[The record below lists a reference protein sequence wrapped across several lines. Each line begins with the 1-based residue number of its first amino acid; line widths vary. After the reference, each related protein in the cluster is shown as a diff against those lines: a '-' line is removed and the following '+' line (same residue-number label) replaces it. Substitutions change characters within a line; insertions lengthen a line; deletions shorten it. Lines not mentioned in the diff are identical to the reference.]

1 MAARGAYEQLR
12 QAIYSGRLGAGERIV
27 ERDLAR
33 RFRIS
38 RIPLRESLV
47 RLQAEG
53 LVRSVPFSSTFV
65 EDFEPKDILEI
76 YSLRLL
82 FEPLAARLVANRP
95 ANAVIDR
102 LRILCE
108 RMTQASLRANLTT
121 LDRLDYE
128 FHRMIVEASG
138 HRRLLRAYDGA
149 HIRIVS
155 LRTGYALIKAQPPEA
170 TAKQHLKIV
179 AKIVAQD
186 PDGAEAVAWA
196 HVESSIRELEK
207 ALGTTLE
214 EISIE
219 HPAAAPARGRV
230 NQAIRPRRRQMD

>member
-53 LVRSVPFSSTFV
+53 LVRSVPYSSTFV
-65 EDFEPKDILEI
+65 ENFEPKDILEI

-82 FEPLAARLVANRP
+82 FEPLAARLVAKHP
-95 ANAVIDR
+95 AGPVVDR
-102 LRILCE
+102 LRTLCE
-108 RMTQASLRANLTT
+108 RMTQATLRANLTT

-128 FHRMIVEASG
+128 FHRVIVEASG
-138 HRRLLRAYDGA
+138 HRRLLRAYDSA

-155 LRTGYALIKAQPPEA
+155 FRTGYALIKAQPPEA

-179 AKIVAQD
+179 EKIVAQD
-186 PDGAEAVAWA
+186 PVGAEIVARA
-196 HVESSIRELEK
+196 HVESSLRGLEQ
-207 ALGTTLE
+207 ALDTTLE

-219 HPAAAPARGRV
+219 PPATAPARTRASKRV
-230 NQAIRPRRRQMD
+230 RPRRRQMD